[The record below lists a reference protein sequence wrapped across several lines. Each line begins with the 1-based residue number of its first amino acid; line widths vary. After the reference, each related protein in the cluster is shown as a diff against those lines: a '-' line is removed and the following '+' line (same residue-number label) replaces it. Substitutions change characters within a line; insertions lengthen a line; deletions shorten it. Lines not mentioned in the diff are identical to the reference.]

1 MNKQFFESETKKYN
15 AIEIPNS
22 LDLKVKQS
30 LKLAKKKRKS
40 KQALNFVIGVAALFT
55 ILITTVNVFPQVA
68 KALSSVPGLEKLIHF
83 ITFDKGLEN
92 AVNKGEYQE
101 INYTEEQNGV
111 KLTITSIAGDSR
123 HLWVGYKLEGEEML
137 SLKPEIMDAQSNN
150 SIPHFSSISLPN
162 GKEESFFEIG
172 FGENKEFFN
181 EIKLICEVY
190 KNKGK
195 DENNKPI
202 ATFEIPIKLDANI
215 FKNSAKDI
223 NLENKTLETEI
234 GMMNFYK
241 LTTSTTR
248 ITLEFSLNSEEY
260 KFMSFKNPR
269 LEDKSG
275 KVYSP
280 AGVYSISTMDGKN
293 KIDFQ
298 GELQKDNRDIT
309 FKCDGI
315 YYLRSDENHITVE
328 LKNRLVEPNSFGF
341 KFINLE
347 NNKLTIG
354 SDKVASAGFNEVKDE
369 EGKTIVKSAGISVST
384 GKDKAGKEKN
394 SMEAYFDVDGSIR
407 DKLRLEIL
415 SILDEDKKTKPYSIT
430 LR

>member
-1 MNKQFFESETKKYN
+1 MNKQSFEGEIKKYN

-40 KQALNFVIGVAALFT
+40 KRAFNFVIGVAALFT
-55 ILITTVNVFPQVA
+55 IFITTVNIFPEVA

-92 AVNKGEYQE
+92 AVKKGEYQE

-137 SLKPEIMDAQSNN
+137 SLKPEIMDVQSNN
-150 SIPHFSSISLPN
+150 SIPYFSSISLPN

-172 FGENKEFFN
+172 FGENKEFSN

-202 ATFEIPIKLDANI
+202 STFEVPITLDSSI
-215 FKNSAKDI
+215 FKDNTRVVEI
-223 NLENKTLETEI
+223 ENKDLHIDI
-234 GMMNFYK
+234 GMLNFYK
-241 LTTSTTR
+241 ITTSTTR
-248 ITLEFSLNSEEY
+248 ISLEFSLSSDQYE
-260 KFMSFKNPR
+260 FMSFKNPR

-280 AGVYSISTMDGKN
+280 AGFYSTSTIDGKN

-298 GELQKDNRDIT
+298 GELQTDNMGIT

-315 YYLRSDENHITVE
+315 YYLKAKEDYIIVD

-347 NNKLTIG
+347 NNKLAIG
-354 SDKVASAGFNEVKDE
+354 SDKVASASFNEVKDQD
-369 EGKTIVKSAGISVST
+369 GKTFVKPAGISVST
-384 GKDKAGKEKN
+384 GKDKTGKDKN
-394 SMEAYFDVDGSIR
+394 SMEAYFDVDGTIK
-407 DKLRLEIL
+407 DKLRLEVTW
-415 SILDEDKKTKPYSIT
+415 ILDEDKMTKPYSII
-430 LR
+430 LN

>member
-1 MNKQFFESETKKYN
+1 MNKQSFENEIKKYN
-15 AIEIPNS
+15 AIEIPSS

-40 KQALNFVIGVAALFT
+40 RSAFNFVIGVAALFT
-55 ILITTVNVFPQVA
+55 IFITTVNIFPEVA

-137 SLKPEIMDAQSNN
+137 SLKPEIMDLRSNN

-172 FGENKEFFN
+172 FGENKEVFN

-190 KNKGK
+190 ENKGK

-202 ATFEIPIKLDANI
+202 ATFEIPITLDDNI

-223 NLENKTLETEI
+223 NLENKTLKTEI
-234 GMMNFYK
+234 GMIDFYK

-248 ITLEFSLNSEEY
+248 ITLEFLLNSEEY

-269 LEDKSG
+269 LEDKNG

-280 AGVYSISTMDGKN
+280 AGLYSISTMDGKN

-298 GELQKDNRDIT
+298 GELQKDNMDIA

-315 YYLRSDENHITVE
+315 YYLKAKEDYITVDV
-328 LKNRLVEPNSFGF
+328 KNRLVEPNSFGF

-347 NNKLTIG
+347 NNQLAIG
-354 SDKVASAGFNEVKDE
+354 SDKVASASFNEVKDQ
-369 EGKTIVKSAGISVST
+369 EGKTFVKPAGISVST
-384 GKDKAGKEKN
+384 GKDKTGKDKN
-394 SMEAYFDVDGSIR
+394 SMEAYFNVDGTIK
-407 DKLRLEIL
+407 DKLRLEITR
-415 SILDEDKKTKPYSIT
+415 ILDEDKITKPYSII
-430 LR
+430 LN